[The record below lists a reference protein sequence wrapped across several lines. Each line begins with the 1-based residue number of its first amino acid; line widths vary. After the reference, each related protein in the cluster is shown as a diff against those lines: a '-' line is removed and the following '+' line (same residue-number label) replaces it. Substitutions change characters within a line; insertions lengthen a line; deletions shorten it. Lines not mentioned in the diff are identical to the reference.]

1 MAVVTTNTSPRAL
14 SHQTLAP
21 GKLTPAAGLVHDARH

>member
-1 MAVVTTNTSPRAL
+1 MSKQMRCRLIIMAVVTTNTSPRAL

-21 GKLTPAAGLVHDARH
+21 GKL